1 MCTVGLCGLGVV
13 PIVTGSFLG
22 GTSRPGCNESLAWF
36 PVCLFVP
43 SLGWSPSKLLPQ
55 ALPCWGPW
63 PGSASC
69 PPSSHL
75 LRCRKPDHTWHWG
88 CTSRPGQRAPV
99 RWLCRARLLVRRPPG
114 HTAPRCGHTAA
125 GASPDAAGGGASYFG
140 GGVKPGRAG
149 RRRFSPEKSQRAQ
162 PRSGGPVPLAGIPKA
177 TPSGEGR
184 TGCLQGQARARQA
197 AVFSGLSHW
206 ALPCPQKFLGTLCH
220 VRGPSCGP
228 REPRLPRPRAPG

>member
-149 RRRFSPEKSQRAQ
+149 RWRFSPEKSQRAQ
-162 PRSGGPVPLAGIPKA
+162 PRSGG
-177 TPSGEGR
+177 
-184 TGCLQGQARARQA
+184 ARAIGWHSQGDPVWRREDRVSARPGQGPPGRC
-197 AVFSGLSHW
+197 VFWPQPLGPPLSPEVPGDP
-206 ALPCPQKFLGTLCH
+206 LPCQGAQLRT
-220 VRGPSCGP
+220 P
-228 REPRLPRPRAPG
+228 RTQTA